1 MSAIRPKN
9 VKEAFESDDSLK
21 ISQFLPDFFCCSR
34 DVSKIVLTLFRYDNF
49 TVLTTVLRKLTEAY

>member
-9 VKEAFESDDSLK
+9 VKKVSDSDDLLK
-21 ISQFLPDFFCCSR
+21 ISQFLPDFCCCSR

-49 TVLTTVLRKLTEAY
+49 PVLTTVLRKLTEAY